1 MSAQESGQSLQPS
14 SRPPSSGGLA
24 FIAFLAG
31 LYTLYFAASLLIPI
45 AVALFIS
52 FLFNPLVNL
61 LGRLYVPRIFS
72 ALLLL
77 VLIGGPFTLLGVQL
91 AEPAQRWLNEI
102 PELTAKLNEQIE
114 NISVAMTPEENET
127 PAQKTAENGEAGGF
141 SGLFGWFGKEDD
153 SAQREAAA
161 SAEPAATGSTLNE
174 RLLTGGFD
182 LLIGTLEEAPVL
194 VAQII
199 AMFVLIVFLVVY
211 GPGLYRAVLD
221 ILPLDKDRRRVVD
234 MAQNAQSELSRYI
247 LTISM
252 INVGL
257 GLATAAALWALNFRD
272 PLLWGTMVGLL
283 NFAPYVGPALST
295 VIISAVGIIELGLAW
310 SSLLPA
316 AVYFFI
322 NFLEAQFVTP
332 AALGRHMRM
341 NPLVVIL
348 WLMIWGWLWGFAGV
362 LVAVPLM
369 VCVKLV
375 IDQYP
380 QWRPWL
386 ELIESR

>member
-1 MSAQESGQSLQPS
+1 MSTQESGHNLS
-14 SRPPSSGGLA
+14 SSPRPPSSGALA

-61 LGRLYVPRIFS
+61 LGRVYVPRIVS

-77 VLIGGPFTLLGVQL
+77 VVIGGPFTLLGVQL
-91 AEPAQRWLNEI
+91 AEPAQRWLNEL

-114 NISVAMTPEENET
+114 NISVAITPKDNET
-127 PAQKTAENGEAGGF
+127 PAQDTDENGESGGF
-141 SGLFGWFGKEDD
+141 SGLFDWFGGEDD
-153 SAQREAAA
+153 SAQSEAGA
-161 SAEPAATGSTLNE
+161 SAKPATTGSTLNE

-182 LLIGTLEEAPVL
+182 LLIGTLEATPVL
-194 VAQII
+194 FAQII
-199 AMFVLIVFLVVY
+199 AMLVLIVFLVVY

-221 ILPLDKDRRRVVD
+221 ILPLDKDRRRVID
-234 MAQNAQSELSRYI
+234 MARNAQSELSRYI
-247 LTISM
+247 LTISV

-295 VIISAVGIIELGLAW
+295 VIISTVGVIESGLAF

-341 NPLVVIL
+341 NPLVIIL

-375 IDQYP
+375 IGQYP
-380 QWRPWL
+380 RWRPWL